1 MNKIR
6 FIFDKDVWINE
17 DAFIDLV
24 CEVHNTDRQSV
35 LGESRKGNHVTARA
49 AAIYIL
55 RTHTTLTAVA
65 IGKMFN
71 RDHASIL
78 HHFNSVSS
86 KIGLGFGKEY
96 KINQIKAE
104 LILSDD
110 LDANSII
117 DILIRNSRIWGEGKG
132 LTDVKSQS
140 MKLMEEVGELMASIL
155 KDKREEQLDSIG
167 DIMVV
172 LSILSN
178 QLGIDIT
185 EAFQKAYDEIKNRTG
200 KTVDGSFIK
209 QQDL

>member
-1 MNKIR
+1 MNKIK
-6 FIFDKDVWINE
+6 FVFDKAIWVNE
-17 DAFIDLV
+17 DTFMNLI
-24 CEVHNTDRQSV
+24 CEVHGIDKESL
-35 LGESRKGNHVTARA
+35 LGESRKGTYVTARA

-55 RTHTTLTAVA
+55 RTHTKLTAVS

-71 RDHASIL
+71 RDHASVL

-86 KIGLGFGKEY
+86 KVGLGFGKEY
-96 KINQIKAE
+96 KINQIKSE

-117 DILIRNSRIWGEGKG
+117 DILIRKSRSWGKAKG

-172 LSILSN
+172 LAILTD
-178 QLGIDIT
+178 QLAIDIT